1 MIARG
6 SMVAIKSFFSVSWG
20 NIHPEKSD
28 QSNSTEMHEN
38 SALNEMA
45 FLPLIHTVQEVLP
58 HLKNSMSYQ
67 NNRGSL
73 IAMYQ
78 SKYLHRLYIKFGTSI
93 N

>member
-6 SMVAIKSFFSVSWG
+6 SMVAIKSFFVSWG

-28 QSNSTEMHEN
+28 QSNSTEMRET

-78 SKYLHRLYIKFGTSI
+78 SKYLHRLYIKFGTS
-93 N
+93 NN